1 MLTLCVS
8 GCGTGNSKVVTCSI
22 PAWPVGG
29 AAVADELDR
38 VCPTRNPETGAA
50 QNTCPAINDWHARL
64 FQYKQQLE
72 ANP

>member
-8 GCGTGNSKVVTCSI
+8 ACGTGNYKVVTCSI

-29 AAVADELDR
+29 EPVATEMDR
-38 VCPTRNPETGAA
+38 VCPVEKND
-50 QNTCPAINDWHARL
+50 CPAINDWHARL
-64 FQYKQQLE
+64 YVFKQQLE